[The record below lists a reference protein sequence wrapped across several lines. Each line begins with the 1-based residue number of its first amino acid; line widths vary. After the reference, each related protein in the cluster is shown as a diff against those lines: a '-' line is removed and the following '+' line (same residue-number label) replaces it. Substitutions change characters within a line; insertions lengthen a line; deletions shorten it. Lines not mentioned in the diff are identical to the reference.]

1 AVPAD
6 SIPVVH
12 LDGDALRDESG
23 ADLPGGAGAG
33 DLAYVIYTSGST
45 GRPKGVAVEHRQLSS
60 YLFGMRDRLELAE
73 GASYATVSTLS
84 ADLGNT
90 AVFSALAWGGT
101 LHVIS
106 EDRIFSGDLLGE
118 YFARHRVDCLK
129 ITPSHL
135 AALQTGGDPRR
146 VMPRRWL
153 VLGGESSPVRW
164 VSELVAMAPECA
176 VFNHYGPTETT
187 VGALAHRV
195 DAGRTETASGTLV
208 LGRPLPNYR
217 VFVVDAS
224 LSPVPV
230 GVAGELLIG
239 GAGVARGY
247 LGRPGLTA
255 ERFVASPFGDDR
267 LYRTGDLCRWLADGT
282 VEFLGRMDQQVKIRG
297 FRVELGEIEA
307 ALRHDA
313 GVAECAVVAREDV
326 PGDRR
331 LVAYLVGS
339 ADADALRAGLRRT
352 LPDYMVPSAFVILDQ
367 IPLTPNGK
375 VDRRAL
381 PAPETAADEASY
393 VAARTPVEEV
403 LAGIWAEV
411 LRLER
416 VGVKESFF
424 ELGGH
429 SLLVTRVVSRVRE
442 LFGVEVPLRALFEG
456 PTVAEMAV
464 RVEALRRADL
474 PVLPPVV
481 PTERTGALPLS
492 FAQERLWFIDRLEPG
507 SAVYN
512 VPVAWRLGGAL
523 DVDALER
530 ALGEVV
536 RRHEV
541 LRTVFAEV
549 DGSPVQVVAPFA
561 GFALPVEDLS
571 GLSEADRE
579 AAVGRRAGEEAR
591 RAFDLSAGPLC
602 RAALLRLGEEERVLL

>member
-1 AVPAD
+1 DRCVHELFAAQAERTPDAVALVCEDRSLTCGALNARANQLAHHLRGLGVGPDAVVAMHFGRGVDAIVALLGILKAGGAYLALDPALPPERLAYMLEDSGAAVLVTRGDMADAVPAG

-12 LDGDALRDESG
+12 LDGEVLRNESE

-33 DLAYVIYTSGST
+33 DLAYVTYTSGST

-60 YLFGMRDRLELAE
+60 YLFGLRDRLELTE

-106 EDRIFSGDLLGE
+106 EDRIFDGDLLGE
-118 YFARHRVDCLK
+118 YFARHGVDCLK

-153 VLGGESSPVRW
+153 VLGGESSSVRW

-195 DAGRTETASGTLV
+195 GAWPAKTVSETLV

-224 LSPVPV
+224 LRPVPV

-267 LYRTGDLCRWLADGT
+267 LYRTGDRCRWLADGT

-307 ALRHDA
+307 ALRQDA

-326 PGDRR
+326 RGDRR
-331 LVAYLVGS
+331 LVAYVVGEARAEAVRARLRQS
-339 ADADALRAGLRRT
+339 LPEYMLPAAFVFLDAL
-352 LPDYMVPSAFVILDQ
+352 
-367 IPLTPNGK
+367 PLTPNGK
-375 VDRRAL
+375 LDRKAL
-381 PAPETAADEASY
+381 PAPELASPEERY
-393 VAARTPVEEV
+393 VAPRTPAEEV

-416 VGVKESFF
+416 VGVTESFF

-429 SLLVTRVVSRVRE
+429 SLLATRVISRVRQV
-442 LFGVEVPLRALFEG
+442 FGVEVPLRAL
-456 PTVAEMAV
+456 
-464 RVEALRRADL
+464 
-474 PVLPPVV
+474 
-481 PTERTGALPLS
+481 
-492 FAQERLWFIDRLEPG
+492 
-507 SAVYN
+507 
-512 VPVAWRLGGAL
+512 
-523 DVDALER
+523 
-530 ALGEVV
+530 
-536 RRHEV
+536 
-541 LRTVFAEV
+541 
-549 DGSPVQVVAPFA
+549 
-561 GFALPVEDLS
+561 
-571 GLSEADRE
+571 
-579 AAVGRRAGEEAR
+579 
-591 RAFDLSAGPLC
+591 
-602 RAALLRLGEEERVLL
+602 